1 MFEMSIFYSRLISFF
16 PYYILWARWA
26 QSRPSAGGNWLKRRW
41 LPQSWGS
48 GWAFYNLPAQGRG
61 TDSSLTSVRTDT
73 VIKCP
78 SQLDIIRGNF
88 TFTKHFEATSSIGCL
103 LESPF
108 APNLSSSEQPHE
120 ERDIRHGTVWAQVTR
135 KALCTWLLLSQW
147 FKMWIA
153 AMGRRMSS
161 CSSPCIA
168 QHHSSCMAK
177 PFCTS
182 RDAGPGGC
190 TSPTQGIQL
199 LWRELEM
206 SVENGN
212 TNVHLHFF

>member
-1 MFEMSIFYSRLISFF
+1 MFETSIFYSRLISFS
-16 PYYILWARWA
+16 PYYILQARWA
-26 QSRPSAGGNWLKRRW
+26 QSRPSAGGNRLKHRW
-41 LPQSWGS
+41 LPQSRGS

-73 VIKCP
+73 VFKCP
-78 SQLDIIRGNF
+78 SQLPIIRGNF
-88 TFTKHFEATSSIGCL
+88 TFIKHFEATSFIGRL

-135 KALCTWLLLSQW
+135 KAWCTWLLLSQW
-147 FKMWIA
+147 FKMWIS
-153 AMGRRMSS
+153 AMRRRMSS

-168 QHHSSCMAK
+168 QCCSSCMAK

-182 RDAGPGGC
+182 SNAGLGGC
-190 TSPTQGIQL
+190 TSPTQGIQS
-199 LWRELEM
+199 WCELEM
-206 SVENGN
+206 SVENSN
-212 TNVHLHFF
+212 TNVYLF